1 MSKRKESQMTKLF
14 VKSVRSYSP
23 DVDVEFDFSAKVNLI
38 YGLNGSGKSTV
49 SGYFFNPNS
58 IEYAN
63 CRLVPE
69 EDVQFLVFNQD
80 YIDETF
86 HNSQTQPGVFTLNNE
101 NTEITKIIED
111 NNKKIINNIREINV
125 KNKDAQEKRELKE
138 SVCAKIIDEV
148 WNRTASVRKS
158 EISNLVNWM
167 SRKQK
172 LFEAINEHDKCKENE
187 FSDLE
192 EKYKYLNKFKEVKYS
207 LIPRLILPILS
218 DEDSNILITPLLSTS
233 NSHLSKSIEKLSNS
247 DWIRTGV
254 KYLKDD
260 QCPFCQ
266 QRLNSNA
273 FKQELNN
280 IFDETF
286 NEGLLE
292 VDAVKKRYAVWRDNL
307 ENYLV
312 NFNDLGEL
320 VDNNLLS
327 KNISD
332 IKNHFNKNEKL
343 IESKKSSPSE
353 SIYLNN
359 DKSILN
365 ALIDQVNELNQK
377 IEEHNRRIDNYDG
390 ECETLRQ
397 DLLSHL
403 RLMNEASINRYHEQ
417 SKELDDLIEKL
428 DEEAESISNKNK
440 RLQSE
445 NRTKSSE
452 VVNIEETISN
462 INDSL
467 VSLGIMGFTL
477 IKHQAESETYRLHR
491 EGKNNTKSVFKS
503 LSEGEKTIISF
514 LYFLEQ
520 CKGNKNKDDIIKDK
534 FIVIDDPISSL
545 SHNYIYEISAMI
557 FNDLILKDVAK
568 KFIILTHSLFFFHE
582 LVITASSEKKIIK
595 NWSFNRIVKGD
606 FSQCFQLKRDDILNE
621 YESLWQTL
629 KDAKNGTVN
638 SVILPNV
645 MRNILEYYFS
655 FSRKKDKLKEV
666 LKSLADSHAEPRYN
680 SFYRFINRH
689 SHSDGKNIQA
699 IGHIE
704 VDVYLKMFERIFT
717 DTGDK
722 DHFIAMMGDEEIA

>member
-1 MSKRKESQMTKLF
+1 MTKLF

-23 DVDVEFDFSAKVNLI
+23 DVDVEFDFTSRVNLI
-38 YGLNGSGKSTV
+38 YGLNGSGKSTI

-58 IEYAN
+58 AEYAN
-63 CRLVPE
+63 CRLTPE

-86 HNSQTQPGVFTLNNE
+86 HNSQTQPGVFTLNSE
-101 NTEITKIIED
+101 NAEITKIIED
-111 NNKKIINNIREINV
+111 NKKTITSNIREIDI
-125 KNKDAQEKRELKE
+125 KNNDAQEKRELKE

-172 LFEAINEHDKCKENE
+172 LFEAINEHDKVKEIE
-187 FSDLE
+187 FSNLE
-192 EKYKYLNKFKEVKYS
+192 ERYKYLNKFKEVKYS
-207 LIPRLILPILS
+207 RIPKLILPILS
-218 DEDSNILITPLLSTS
+218 DEDSKVLSTPLLSTS
-233 NSHLSKSIEKLSNS
+233 NSQLSKAIEKLSNS
-247 DWIRTGV
+247 DWIRAGV
-254 KYLKDD
+254 QYLMDD

-266 QRLNSNA
+266 QQLNRDA
-273 FKQELNN
+273 FKQDLNN
-280 IFDETF
+280 IFDETY

-292 VDAVKKRYAVWRDNL
+292 VDAVKKRYAIWRDNL
-307 ENYLV
+307 DNYLV
-312 NFNDLGEL
+312 SFNDLGEL
-320 VDNNLLS
+320 VDNNLLL
-327 KNISD
+327 KNIRD
-332 IKNHFNKNEKL
+332 IQHHYEKNEEL

-353 SIYLNN
+353 SIYLNG
-359 DKSILN
+359 DKNILN
-365 ALIDQVNELNQK
+365 GLIDQVNELNEK
-377 IEEHNRRIDNYDG
+377 IEEHNKRIDNYDG
-390 ECETLRQ
+390 ECEILRQ

-403 RLMNEASINRYHEQ
+403 RLMNETSINRYHEQ
-417 SKELDDLIEKL
+417 SKELDDLIYKL
-428 DEEAESISNKNK
+428 VEEVENINKKNK
-440 RLQSE
+440 QLQSE
-445 NRTKSSE
+445 NRIKSSE
-452 VVNIEETISN
+452 VINIEETISK

-467 VSLGIMGFTL
+467 VSLGVMGFTL
-477 IKHQAESETYRLHR
+477 IKHKDESETYRLHR
-491 EGKNNTKSVFKS
+491 EGQSNTKSVFKS

-520 CKGNKNKDDIIKDK
+520 CKGIKNKDDVIKDK

-568 KFIILTHSLFFFHE
+568 KFIILTHSLFFFQE
-582 LVITASSEKKIIK
+582 LVITASSEKNIIK
-595 NWSFNRIVKGD
+595 NWSFNRIVKGQ

-621 YESLWQTL
+621 YQSLWQTL

-638 SVILPNV
+638 SIILPNV

-655 FSRKKDKLKEV
+655 FSCKKDKLKEV

-689 SHSDGKNIQA
+689 SHSDGKNIQS

-704 VDVYLKMFERIFT
+704 VGVYLEMFERIFT
-717 DTGDK
+717 DTGDE
-722 DHFIAMMGDEEIA
+722 DHFNAMMGAEKTA